1 LIEEDIANRSEL
13 ILVEDIH
20 VYFPF
25 KPYPDQ
31 VKYIESVIHA
41 LNNRQNALLESPTG
55 TGKTLCLLVSTIAWL
70 AHQRNKDKLRGA
82 YSDGTT
88 KEPIKIIYTSRTH
101 SQLKQVVHEL
111 KSTCYKPV
119 ASVVGS
125 RDQTCIND
133 ELRSI
138 KGRGK
143 NIKCVELVQKNKCQY
158 FNKQDRTNVTNLR
171 NRIVEKKEILDI
183 EELTQKG
190 SDCNVC
196 PYFTMK
202 MLNDQADVLIM
213 PYNYLTDKNI
223 RDNYASK
230 LKNSILI
237 FDEAH
242 NIEKA
247 AEEGSSVNISSGDLL
262 AGLKELDQ
270 IQKSIRESIAEV
282 HMQNERKL

>member
-1 LIEEDIANRSEL
+1 MD
-13 ILVEDIH
+13 DIH
-20 VYFPF
+20 VYFPY

-31 VKYIESVIHA
+31 VKYIESVIQA

-70 AHQRNKDKLRGA
+70 AHQRNKDKSSDQ

-88 KEPIKIIYTSRTH
+88 KDPIKIIYTSRTH

-111 KSTCYKPV
+111 RSTCYRPV

-133 ELRSI
+133 DLRQI

-143 NIKCVELVQKNKCQY
+143 NIKCTELVQKNKCPF
-158 FNKQDRTNVTNLR
+158 FNKQDKTQVVNLK

-183 EELTQKG
+183 EELTERG

-247 AEEGSSVNISSGDLL
+247 AEEGASVNMSSNDLNG
-262 AGLKELDQ
+262 ALKELEQ
-270 IQKSIRESIAEV
+270 IQKSLRDAITETF
-282 HMQNERKL
+282 MQNERKNSLL